1 MIISI
6 SLCSSILQHLEVLK
20 NIPDLKWTPG
30 VSNFLASKSQ
40 QELDLLFT
48 PKTAQLLPRKTY
60 STKSPSTDV
69 PDYIDWSQTHPQC
82 VNVVRDMKNCGSSQV
97 FSTTSILSDL
107 RCIQKKDAQR
117 IQYSEQYVF
126 NCNQDGAGCKY
137 TNDER
142 VFDFLVK
149 SGSVPESCIHL
160 KSDTTGQ
167 AEKCQRTCDD
177 GSFQKS
183 AGFKGYEE
191 ISSEWFDDQPVFEME
206 KALVDGPISVL
217 FDLYEDFM
225 FYTGGI
231 YEHKYGKFLDYHRAE
246 VVGYD
251 EEGGVEYWKVK
262 LQYGSQFGENGFVRI
277 IKGQDEGQI
286 ESYATVFSL

>member
-117 IQYSEQYVF
+117 IQYSEQF
-126 NCNQDGAGCKY
+126 ALNCNSNSSGCQY

-142 VFDFLVK
+142 IFDYFVNF
-149 SGSVPESCIHL
+149 GSVPESCVHL
-160 KSDTTGQ
+160 KSDLTGQ
-167 AEKCQRTCDD
+167 PFKCKKLVCDD
-177 GSFQKS
+177 GSKS
-183 AGFKGYEE
+183 GLTRFKNYKE
-191 ISSEWFDDQPVFEME
+191 ISGEWTDEKPIFEMQQ
-206 KALVDGPISVL
+206 ALVNGPITVL
-217 FDLYEDFM
+217 FNVYEDFL
-225 FYTGGI
+225 FYTSGI
-231 YEHKYGKFLDYHRAE
+231 YEFIR
-246 VVGYD
+246 
-251 EEGGVEYWKVK
+251 
-262 LQYGSQFGENGFVRI
+262 
-277 IKGQDEGQI
+277 
-286 ESYATVFSL
+286 